1 MADKKAEAL
10 KIVEEGLKEL
20 ESPKGSVTVGVQKLS
35 RAANLLNEDEI
46 VAWSQLHL
54 GNQEYTTALDKFF
67 KKVKIEAEKLKDKN
81 QPVNVNPTDELFKKE
96 LKKIIDLHLP
106 LTELNESFSFKTN
119 PKAGGFNSVD
129 FIESKLN
136 TLIREKIGND
146 GYHYKNPLQA
156 HITYIKKYAF
166 KYLTELHEKLKF
178 SGTITSTFDVLKN
191 AVDDRLLD
199 LDPEIAEQLMLA
211 FKSVSS
217 SNKEEWSHALTTC
230 RRLLESLADK
240 LYPASELVIG
250 KRTFKQSQFVN
261 RLWQFMNDSIESETN
276 RDLAQTHV
284 NFLGSWLEKTNKLTN
299 KGVHDDVSQLEATKA
314 LFHLYLM
321 LADLLDYLDPSATSQ
336 TTKPNFATAT
346 LDELEAFLNV
356 KREVAKE
363 IFKARVK
370 NEGLTL
376 EQLAEVKG
384 VGAKTIATAKEVFEF
399 SS

>member
-20 ESPKGSVTVGVQKLS
+20 ESPKGSVAVGVQKLS
-35 RAANLLNEDEI
+35 RAAKLLNEDEI
-46 VAWSQLHL
+46 FAWSQLHL
-54 GNQEYTTALDKFF
+54 GNQEYIIALNNFF
-67 KKVKIEAEKLKDKN
+67 EKVKIEAEKLENKS
-81 QPVNVNPTDELFKKE
+81 QPVNIKTTDEFFEKE
-96 LKKIIDLHLP
+96 LKKIMELHIP
-106 LTELNESFSFKTN
+106 IAELDEAFNYKTN
-119 PKAGGFNSVD
+119 SKAGGLNSVD
-129 FIESKLN
+129 LIENLLN
-136 TLIREKIGND
+136 TLIREKKGND

-178 SGTITSTFDVLKN
+178 SGTITSSFDVLKN

-240 LYPASELVIG
+240 LYPANDLTIG

-261 RLWQFMNDSIESETN
+261 RLWQFMNDSIESDSN
-276 RDLAQTHV
+276 RELAQAHV

-321 LADLLDYLDPSATSQ
+321 LADLLDYLDPSATKQ
-336 TTKPNFATAT
+336 TTKPQIATAS
-346 LDELEAFLNV
+346 LDELEALLNV
-356 KREVAKE
+356 KRDVAKA
-363 IFKARVK
+363 IVIARVK
-370 NEGLTL
+370 YNGLTL
-376 EQLAEVKG
+376 EQFKEIKG
-384 VGAKTIATAKEVFEF
+384 IGPKTIATAKEVFEF
-399 SS
+399 N

>member
-35 RAANLLNEDEI
+35 RAANLLNDDEI
-46 VAWSQLHL
+46 IAWTQLHL
-54 GNQEYTTALDKFF
+54 GNQVYTTALNNFF
-67 KKVKIEAEKLKDKN
+67 KKVEIEAKKLKNNN
-81 QPVNVNPTDELFKKE
+81 QPVKVNSTDELFKKE

-106 LTELNESFSFKTN
+106 LTELEESYNFKTDRQ
-119 PKAGGFNSVD
+119 AGGFNSVD

-136 TLIREKIGND
+136 TLIREKISND
-146 GYHYKNPLQA
+146 GYHYKDLLQA

-178 SGTITSTFDVLKN
+178 SGTITSCFDVLKN

-240 LYPASELVIG
+240 LYPANDLVIG

-261 RLWQFMNDSIESETN
+261 RLWQFMSDSIESDSN
-276 RDLAQTHV
+276 RDLAQAHV

-356 KREVAKE
+356 RREIAKE

-384 VGAKTIATAKEVFEF
+384 VSSKTIATAKEVFEF
-399 SS
+399 N

>member
-1 MADKKAEAL
+1 
-10 KIVEEGLKEL
+10 
-20 ESPKGSVTVGVQKLS
+20 
-35 RAANLLNEDEI
+35 
-46 VAWSQLHL
+46 
-54 GNQEYTTALDKFF
+54 
-67 KKVKIEAEKLKDKN
+67 
-81 QPVNVNPTDELFKKE
+81 
-96 LKKIIDLHLP
+96 
-106 LTELNESFSFKTN
+106 
-119 PKAGGFNSVD
+119 
-129 FIESKLN
+129 
-136 TLIREKIGND
+136 
-146 GYHYKNPLQA
+146 
-156 HITYIKKYAF
+156 
-166 KYLTELHEKLKF
+166 
-178 SGTITSTFDVLKN
+178 
-191 AVDDRLLD
+191 
-199 LDPEIAEQLMLA
+199 
-211 FKSVSS
+211 
-217 SNKEEWSHALTTC
+217 C

-261 RLWQFMNDSIESETN
+261 RLWQFMNDSIESDSN
-276 RDLAQTHV
+276 RDLAQAHV

-356 KREVAKE
+356 RREIAKE

-384 VGAKTIATAKEVFEF
+384 VSSKTIATAKEVFEF